1 METWGKSRVSDELD
15 TAGGGVS
22 ITGAAVSCAV
32 KKPAK
37 KVTLTL
43 VGLDGNAFSL
53 LAAFRSQARREGW
66 TAGEIEEVTAQATE
80 GDYGH
85 LLAVISRHCEC
96 PED

>member
-1 METWGKSRVSDELD
+1 MWISDELD
-15 TAGGGVS
+15 TAGRGVS
-22 ITGAAVSCAV
+22 TTGRAVSCGV
-32 KKPAK
+32 KNPSK

-66 TAGEIEEVTAQATE
+66 KASEIEEVTEQATA

-85 LLAVISRHCEC
+85 HLSVISGRCKGAGG
-96 PED
+96 